1 VFRFGIGRL
10 VQVMS
15 LNQQPDRIMKTTI
28 ITGVAA
34 IALVAPS
41 FAGAPVVYTAPT
53 PAPAPSNLGL
63 SGDIGLA
70 YQNQYAFR
78 GVSGVAAAAVGSFG
92 NFDTDNIVT
101 ADINADYAFT
111 ENFSI
116 VAGAVVRSLGDTS
129 IDHNTYRVGA
139 VWNQAD
145 CFSIEFGYQY
155 QDFRTIAGSG
165 NNDELYLNLGA
176 VCPWTGA
183 DFNLFWAHAL
193 SGLGGFNGIG
203 SSDLLK
209 GDYIELNGHKSFELT
224 EWAAADITLGIS
236 YGVDYWSKGS
246 DFNNWYATLAFP
258 MKATDYL
265 TVTPYV
271 TYMDGLGATE
281 NVFGSIYSEGDE
293 FLWGVKASV
302 DF

>member
-1 VFRFGIGRL
+1 MPSVFSADLFTIGFEMMYSILWMRRL
-10 VQVMS
+10 IQVVF
-15 LNQQPDRIMKTTI
+15 LNQQPDRIMKTII
-28 ITGVAA
+28 ITGVSAM
-34 IALVAPS
+34 ALVATS
-41 FAGAPVVYTAPT
+41 FAGAPVAYAAPISS
-53 PAPAPSNLGL
+53 PAPSNLGL

-78 GVSGVAAAAVGSFG
+78 GISGVAADAVGAFG

-116 VAGAVVRSLGDTS
+116 GAGAVVRSLGDTS

-139 VWNQAD
+139 VWRQSD
-145 CFSIEFGYQY
+145 SYSIEFGYQY

-193 SGLGGFNGIG
+193 SGLSGFNGIGGVG

-224 EWAAADITLGIS
+224 DWAAVDITLGIS
-236 YGVDYWSKGS
+236 YSVDYWSAGS
-246 DFNNWYATLAFP
+246 DFNNWYGCYGECFWY
-258 MKATDYL
+258 YL
-265 TVTPYV
+265 
-271 TYMDGLGATE
+271 L
-281 NVFGSIYSEGDE
+281 
-293 FLWGVKASV
+293 
-302 DF
+302 